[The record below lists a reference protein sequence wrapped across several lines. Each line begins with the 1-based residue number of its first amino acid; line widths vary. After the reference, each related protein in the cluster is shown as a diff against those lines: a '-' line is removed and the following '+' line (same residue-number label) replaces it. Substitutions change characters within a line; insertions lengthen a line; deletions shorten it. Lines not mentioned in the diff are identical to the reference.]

1 MSTQD
6 DNVYATVLRS
16 PVSCEIARDR
26 VIFRLTGGASL
37 RRKAVAEA
45 EKPNQFPW
53 TESCPARPFNQR
65 ASPACAQTPHPRP
78 ASSRPGNPRPEPP
91 AAARSPSPG
100 EFLGTAR
107 LVPPAP
113 ESAPEPQKTEPGRPE
128 DGSRD
133 CARQSLPGSG
143 CRFVRFREATALPD
157 SNRPS
162 YLFPPAIFPCNLSI
176 GGELGNFNAASS
188 FFHDPSILHTYVVL
202 SAEVTE
208 PLSARSRV

>member
-6 DNVYATVLRS
+6 DNVYATVLRL

-113 ESAPEPQKTEPGRPE
+113 ESAPEPEKTELVVLRT
-128 DGSRD
+128 
-133 CARQSLPGSG
+133 ARGTARVRA
-143 CRFVRFREATALPD
+143 CRARAV
-157 SNRPS
+157 
-162 YLFPPAIFPCNLSI
+162 
-176 GGELGNFNAASS
+176 ASS
-188 FFHDPSILHTYVVL
+188 AFGKRLHCLIRIDPHTCFL
-202 SAEVTE
+202 
-208 PLSARSRV
+208 PLYSLAI